1 MPDHEEDKAIAWR
14 DRVQE
19 AINLAAENRWQEAVA
34 VNESILNVFPT
45 DVDALNRLG
54 RAHMELGD
62 YKQAKEAYN
71 KALEISP
78 SNIIARKNLDRLALL
93 DGAQIAKN
101 EQRRKLPPSA
111 FIAETG
117 KAGWV
122 NLIDPAPQS
131 ILVKMAPGEQVF
143 LKVRGQDT
151 TVENYKNEYIGTV
164 EPEHGLRLAKLIKG
178 GNQYIAAIVSM
189 DGDKIKVIVKETLQ
203 HPSQYGK
210 LSFPIKVSEPYPAR
224 VKDSLLRHSAGEDE
238 LAEDIEY
245 VESDEAETV
254 PEGFSIY
261 EGYTAEEDIQQLEDS
276 LGDEE

>member
-14 DRVQE
+14 DRIQE

-122 NLIDPAPQS
+122 NLIDPAPQP

-151 TVENYKNEYIGTV
+151 IVENYKNEYIGTV

-178 GNQYIAAIVSM
+178 GNQYIAAVVSM

-210 LSFPIKVSEPYPAR
+210 LSFPIKISEPYPAR

-261 EGYTAEEDIQQLEDS
+261 EGYTAEEDIQQLDDS

>member
-1 MPDHEEDKAIAWR
+1 MPEHEEGKAIVWR

-19 AINLAAENRWQEAVA
+19 AIKLATQNRWQEALA

-54 RAHMELGD
+54 RACMELGD
-62 YKQAKEAYN
+62 YKKAREAYR

-78 SNIIARKNLDRLALL
+78 SNIIARKNLERLTLL
-93 DGAQIAKN
+93 EGAQTVKN
-101 EQRRKLPPSA
+101 ESRRKLPPSA

-122 NLIDPAPQS
+122 NLVELAEQPV
-131 ILVKMAPGEQVF
+131 LVKMAPGEQVF

-151 TVENYKNEYIGTV
+151 IVENYKNEYIGTV

-189 DGDKIKVIVKETLQ
+189 DDDRVKVIVKETLQ

-210 LSFPIKVSEPYPAR
+210 LSFPIKVSEPYPER
-224 VKDSLLRHSAGEDE
+224 VKDSLLRHGAGEDE
-238 LAEDIEY
+238 LLEDSEF
-245 VESDEAETV
+245 VESEEAETV

-261 EGYTAEEDIQQLEDS
+261 EGYTAPEDIQQLDDS
-276 LGDEE
+276 IVDEE